1 MASFY
6 TWFQHE
12 LDLEESRVI
21 GFSMGGW
28 IAAEI
33 AATCNHA
40 FSKIMLVDAAG
51 VKPKNSEIAD
61 IFIITPAQ
69 ITDLMFHDPT
79 QVPEYD
85 QIYKQDLT
93 PDQINQGKRETRVK
107 WLYGYAGSPIC
118 TILVF
123 HTC

>member
-1 MASFY
+1 MYLPTHPGFGDSEKPDWIQSVADMASFY

-51 VKPKNSEIAD
+51 VKPKNS
-61 IFIITPAQ
+61 
-69 ITDLMFHDPT
+69 
-79 QVPEYD
+79 
-85 QIYKQDLT
+85 
-93 PDQINQGKRETRVK
+93 
-107 WLYGYAGSPIC
+107 
-118 TILVF
+118 
-123 HTC
+123 